1 MNWYKEECSNL
12 LNVGLGKDD
21 YKTNSTLIPRDGGYK
36 ERDEFAIKLV
46 ATNHELLDMRPKEI
60 KEKLQQ
66 LNKSLFIAGYA
77 DWWREQPV
85 FRKGMA
91 GRIPK

>member
-1 MNWYKEECSNL
+1 MSVFIRPL
-12 LNVGLGKDD
+12 H
-21 YKTNSTLIPRDGGYK
+21 NSTLIPRDGGYK

-46 ATNHELLDMRPKEI
+46 LTNSELLAMRPKEI
-60 KEKLQQ
+60 KEKLLE
-66 LNKSLFIAGYA
+66 LNNSLFISGYT

-85 FRKGMA
+85 FSKGKP